1 MCDTFGRYGRRYR
14 CCKPHIYIYIYG
26 RYMRRYTLK
35 VVRVLVFS
43 FSAWSWLREATS
55 RIRQYC
61 EVPRMRQDGSQ
72 FGRRLLVCICIA
84 ARRPPTPCP
93 VAGVR
98 RLFRTSFLVCHG
110 IPSVYPVLNK
120 NSENKGSVFLFRG
133 TPRRYTLRILSSFCF
148 RLGVKMRKRSDIQRP
163 FRRPAS
169 NRAGY

>member
-1 MCDTFGRYGRRYR
+1 
-14 CCKPHIYIYIYG
+14 
-26 RYMRRYTLK
+26 
-35 VVRVLVFS
+35 
-43 FSAWSWLREATS
+43 
-55 RIRQYC
+55 
-61 EVPRMRQDGSQ
+61 MRQDGSQ

-169 NRAGY
+169 NRGAISVWHLLYIYIYRERERWLYIHILIYKPMHSRI